1 MKNSD
6 TTETS
11 NSSCIDTN
19 TEFTIDKRTT
29 VYKLLEVANTALIN
43 AESRNQTA
51 IDALSIA
58 TAIVKNPDTTR
69 TGINTVNIPDG
80 IVPPETTQP
89 TTSNKDNQ

>member
-11 NSSCIDTN
+11 TSNCIDTN
-19 TEFTIDKRTT
+19 TELTIDKRTT
-29 VYKLLEVANTALIN
+29 VYKLLELANTELIN

-58 TAIVKNPDTTR
+58 TAIVKAPDTTH
-69 TGINTVNIPDG
+69 TGINTNNIPDE
-80 IVPPETTQP
+80 ILPPETTQP
-89 TTSNKDNQ
+89 TTSNGDNR